1 MSSSKYQSL
10 IERNNA
16 FMAKVED
23 LVREI
28 VIQNNIPYYR
38 IESAMHHVH
47 GAEGNTYLPVI
58 RIVTYFEDSVSP
70 ISDLLRREFDVEIG
84 QTVDT
89 QNISV
94 DSFASKHVE
103 YKVSLKANRIDLIE
117 YKRYGTQKFEI
128 QVCSMLQDAWNGL
141 EKELGYDGGTIP
153 DEARRDFYRVGALL
167 EMADLEFLKIRSLLN
182 KKPEE
187 RPAPVQPQATVPVS
201 VPQQP
206 IAAAPQPQPVSPVTI
221 PQQPAPAPQ
230 PQPVAQQQPAQPQV
244 VASPV
249 KEEQKPL
256 TNIFA
261 SQPVTYQPEPLPVAQ
276 IVQQP
281 VVAAAQQLNPFAN
294 GIAPK
299 RAVPVNDPTGI
310 APQRVAFE
318 RNNASVS
325 SIGMNV
331 TANEPLSV
339 NVNNVEKTNSAAQN
353 KLPEIVNMAAATE
366 QVVQFAQQQ
375 APVNIIPEQ
384 PPVAQKQPDP
394 VKFNTDNGAPSN
406 MNFGGVAEKVPEV
419 PKEPAYTPFYEEK
432 PKSAPQPL
440 DENAQMS
447 DSSLKEYV
455 LNSKLLRE
463 IDSQISAR
471 AGAKHNDEIDIE
483 GDVERLRFLKVFSL
497 KQLHEKLADN
507 KTDIISFAEKWI
519 GKDNGGSFDMG
530 ISLFYLEYLLVG
542 KKNDPGFAVE
552 YVLKFISDNDYSAR
566 YIIPTY
572 NAIRQGDS
580 GVAKFSH
587 LTLK

>member
-1 MSSSKYQSL
+1 MSSNKYQSP

-38 IESAMHHVH
+38 IESRMHHDVH
-47 GAEGNTYLPVI
+47 GIEGNTYLPVI

-70 ISDLLRREFDVEIG
+70 IADVLRREFDVLMA
-84 QTVDT
+84 QPDNKN
-89 QNISV
+89 NISI

-103 YKVSLKANRIDLIE
+103 YVVTLKANRLNLIE
-117 YKRYGTQKFEI
+117 YKRYGTQKLEI

-141 EKELGYDGGTIP
+141 ERELGYDDGTIP

-167 EMADLEFLKIRSLLN
+167 EMADLEFLKIKSLLH

-187 RPAPVQPQATVPVS
+187 KIAPLQPQVAAPVYN
-201 VPQQP
+201 
-206 IAAAPQPQPVSPVTI
+206 I
-221 PQQPAPAPQ
+221 PQQPAAQ
-230 PQPVAQQQPAQPQV
+230 PQPVAQPQQQPQV
-244 VASPV
+244 VANPV
-249 KEEQKPL
+249 REEQKPV

-261 SQPVTYQPEPLPVAQ
+261 AQPISYQPEPLPVAPVIQ
-276 IVQQP
+276 QQP
-281 VVAAAQQLNPFAN
+281 AAAQVNTTQS

-299 RAVPVNDPTGI
+299 RVMNISNPAGV
-310 APQRVAFE
+310 APQRVTFE
-318 RNNASVS
+318 RSGS
-325 SIGMNV
+325 SIDMNV
-331 TANEPLSV
+331 NANQPLSV
-339 NVNNVEKTNSAAQN
+339 NVNNVEKTNAATQAQN
-353 KLPEIVNMAAATE
+353 KVSEVVNMVTATE
-366 QVVQFAQQQ
+366 QAVQFAQQQ
-375 APVNIIPEQ
+375 VPVSQTPANTP
-384 PPVAQKQPDP
+384 PPTPVAEKQPDA
-394 VKFNTDNGAPSN
+394 VKLNIDNVEQFN
-406 MNFGGVAEKVPEV
+406 MNVSGMVEKTTEV
-419 PKEPAYTPFYEEK
+419 VREQPVTPFYEEK
-432 PKSAPQPL
+432 PKSTPQPL
-440 DENAQMS
+440 DENAQMT
-447 DSSLKEYV
+447 DASLKEYV

-471 AGAKHNDEIDIE
+471 AGAKLNDEIDIE

-507 KTDIISFAEKWI
+507 KNDIIAFAEKWI

-572 NAIRQGDS
+572 NSIRQADS
-580 GVAKFSH
+580 NMSKFSH